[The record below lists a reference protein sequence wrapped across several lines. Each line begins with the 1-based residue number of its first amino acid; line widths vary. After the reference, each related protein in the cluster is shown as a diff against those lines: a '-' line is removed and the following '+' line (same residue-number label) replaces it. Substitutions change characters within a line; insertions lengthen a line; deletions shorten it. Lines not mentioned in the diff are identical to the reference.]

1 MAKDGLKAEAAR
13 QELIA
18 ELTGLKKDNLKS
30 DGKPKK
36 DATPQEVKRIT
47 EIERMLETGEIPPH
61 ATPSGVP
68 PPPTTPMNAE
78 TDAQKVK
85 RLERENKVYRDK
97 ETRGRDAAK
106 IQSVNKTKIGH
117 VKRPDEIMGEG
128 LAIAEDT
135 APANWGDNIKLAVE
149 REIRRVVRKG
159 GSHKN
164 YKGDF
169 YELPAGFKKG
179 IARAEKVRALDQ
191 LEKLGRIGSAAEI
204 IALIDERE
212 TSLTTAQ
219 KRQTNKEFN
228 QQLEGLGVA
237 WDDSIQ
243 VPGMSMTLRS

>member
-1 MAKDGLKAEAAR
+1 MD
-13 QELIA
+13 
-18 ELTGLKKDNLKS
+18 
-30 DGKPKK
+30 
-36 DATPQEVKRIT
+36 
-47 EIERMLETGEIPPH
+47 
-61 ATPSGVP
+61 
-68 PPPTTPMNAE
+68 
-78 TDAQKVK
+78 
-85 RLERENKVYRDK
+85 
-97 ETRGRDAAK
+97 
-106 IQSVNKTKIGH
+106 
-117 VKRPDEIMGEG
+117 PDS
-128 LAIAEDT
+128 DT

-159 GSHKN
+159 GSRKN
-164 YKGDF
+164 YKGEF